1 MPNPKAAKSMT
12 NKPLED
18 QKVKK
23 NEPARKEANATP
35 QGTPAVDADA
45 LARGISQSVI
55 EKISTMMENKFE
67 ELSTTLNSITT
78 RLGSNTKRS
87 RG

>member
-1 MPNPKAAKSMT
+1 MPNPKAAKSVT

-18 QKVKK
+18 QEVKK
-23 NEPARKEANATP
+23 NELASKEANATP